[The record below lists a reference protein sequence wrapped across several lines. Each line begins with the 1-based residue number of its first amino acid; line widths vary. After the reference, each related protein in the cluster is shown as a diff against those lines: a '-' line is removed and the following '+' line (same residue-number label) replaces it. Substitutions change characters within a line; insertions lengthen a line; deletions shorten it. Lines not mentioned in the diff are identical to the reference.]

1 MIKNAIISTKIDL
14 DIYRNV
20 FTQSKRLRS
29 DFDTYRELIPDI
41 DFLSEDLFILL
52 FKSSYVFEDIDNV
65 SNCGYFNYLLLK
77 DLNDDHEMKFF
88 RNKTKLKYFFSL
100 LSLELILKNIYEN
113 VKLLKDEIYEINK
126 SDRINYK
133 DEMKKNIEIL
143 SNRNFF
149 YKVLNASYKEA
160 LQINQTINT
169 WGLDDSKLT
178 SNSYDEKVLVSM
190 KLKKLKKVKN
200 IAEMTGRFK
209 SSANKLQ
216 KKKTKESGMVIS
228 DVTLG
233 NEINKVLPTEK
244 IYLSNDK
251 TRKSFFKKYNQKEL
265 LSYKYSDNR
274 LSSKGPIICCVDTST
289 SMEGELEVW
298 SKSIAMTLLDIAYKQ
313 KRDFVAIL
321 FSYKVGQIIEFN
333 KNKREPNKIYDLA
346 NNFFGSGTNFIEPLT
361 ASLRL
366 LGSHKYKYS
375 DIIFITDGEAP
386 LDEEFIQ
393 YFLSKKKE
401 KDFRMITVN
410 VSNKL
415 EPELNKIND
424 IQLLLKDLTEESV
437 DSVNETIF
445 SI

>member
-1 MIKNAIISTKIDL
+1 MIKNTVLSTKIDL
-14 DIYRNV
+14 DVYRNV
-20 FTQSKRLRS
+20 FTQSKRLRL
-29 DFDTYRELIPDI
+29 DFETYREFLPNI
-41 DFLSEDLFILL
+41 DFLSEDLFIIL
-52 FKSSYVFEDIDNV
+52 FKSNYKFENYENINNE
-65 SNCGYFNYLLLK
+65 SYFNFLLLK
-77 DLNDDHEMKFF
+77 ELSKDYEMKFF

-113 VKLLKDEIYEINK
+113 IKDLKKDIFEVDK
-126 SDRINYK
+126 TDRNNYK
-133 DEMKKNIEIL
+133 EEMKKNIDIL
-143 SNRNFF
+143 NEKNFF
-149 YKVLNASYKEA
+149 YKVLNKSYKES
-160 LQINQTINT
+160 LEINQTINI
-169 WGLDDSKLT
+169 WGLDDKKLT
-178 SNSYDEKVLVSM
+178 SESYDEKILVSM

-209 SSANKLQ
+209 ASASNLQ
-216 KKKTKESGMVIS
+216 KKKTRESGMVIS

-233 NEINKVLPTEK
+233 NEINKILPTEK
-244 IYLSNDK
+244 IYLSNEK
-251 TRKSFFKKYNQKEL
+251 TRKSFFKRYNQKEL
-265 LSYKYSDNR
+265 LSYKYTDNR

-333 KNKREPNKIYDLA
+333 KNKREPTKIYDLA

-361 ASLRL
+361 ASIKL
-366 LGSHKYKYS
+366 LSSYKYKYS

-386 LDEEFIQ
+386 LDEEFIL
-393 YFLSKKKE
+393 YFLDKKKE

-410 VSNKL
+410 VSDKI
-415 EPELNKIND
+415 EVELDRIND
-424 IQLLLKDLTEESV
+424 VQLLLKDLTEESV
-437 DSVNETIF
+437 DTVNETIF